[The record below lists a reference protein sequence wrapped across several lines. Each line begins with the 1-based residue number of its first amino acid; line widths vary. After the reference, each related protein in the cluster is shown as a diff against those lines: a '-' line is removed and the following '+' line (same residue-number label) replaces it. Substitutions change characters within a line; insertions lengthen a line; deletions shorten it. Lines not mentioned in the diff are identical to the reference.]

1 MSCPSSACAIT
12 GATGFI
18 ALHTVHALLAH
29 GFTVHG
35 TVRSLRAADRH
46 RLLPLMLPAPP
57 LAALEALPLSADGS
71 LQLSPALRLFEADLL
86 AGPGPFAAAFSGC
99 AAVIHAA
106 SPYDLSA
113 NKEAQMSPALAG
125 TLAVL
130 RAAESTASVRRV
142 VLTSSAAAVYVGGP
156 SKPADHVYSGADFSD
171 EGALEAQTSWYA
183 LGKLRAEKAAWAF
196 VGGAEHAAARAALG
210 APPLSLAA
218 VCPTQCLGPLLEPAA
233 PARGGAP
240 KRANQSSLLLLEY
253 MDGSKKTLPAKGKCL
268 VDVRDVAE
276 AHALAAALLEGRAAN
291 PAGGAPSPER
301 YLLVAGS
308 LPWRA
313 IAEAARAAVPSARVP
328 TEVDAGPPSTPQAL
342 CSGRAEWRLGVRFRP
357 MEDSIEDAARS
368 LVAQGYL
375 KV

>member
-1 MSCPSSACAIT
+1 MTTLTCCVT
-12 GATGFI
+12 GATGFVASHI
-18 ALHTVHALLAH
+18 IRCLLSRGH
-29 GFTVHG
+29 LVLG
-35 TVRSLRAADRH
+35 TVRSLRATDRH
-46 RLLPLMLPAPP
+46 RLLPLFPSPPPP
-57 LAALEALPLSADGS
+57 LEVVEGIPLCEDGS
-71 LQLSPALRLFEADLL
+71 LQLTPSLRLFEADLL

-99 AAVIHAA
+99 AVVIHAA

-113 NKEAQMSPALAG
+113 SKEAQMGPALAG

-130 RAAESTASVRRV
+130 RAAEGAACVRRV

-171 EGALEAQTSWYA
+171 EGALEAQKSWYA

-196 VGGAEHAAARAALG
+196 VGSAEHAAARAALG

-233 PARGGAP
+233 PPRGGAPP

-253 MDGSKKTLPAKGKCL
+253 LDGSKSTLPAKGKCL
-268 VDVRDVAE
+268 VDVRDAAE
-276 AHALAAALLEGRAAN
+276 AHALAAAAA
-291 PAGGAPSPER
+291 PGAWAGAGPER

-313 IAEAARAAVPSARVP
+313 IGEAARAAVPGARVP
-328 TEVDAGPPSTPQAL
+328 TQVDAGPPSMPQAL
-342 CSGRAEWRLGVRFRP
+342 CSACAEWALGVRYRP
-357 MEDSIEDAARS
+357 MEDSIADAARS
-368 LVAQGYL
+368 LLEQGYL
-375 KV
+375 KL